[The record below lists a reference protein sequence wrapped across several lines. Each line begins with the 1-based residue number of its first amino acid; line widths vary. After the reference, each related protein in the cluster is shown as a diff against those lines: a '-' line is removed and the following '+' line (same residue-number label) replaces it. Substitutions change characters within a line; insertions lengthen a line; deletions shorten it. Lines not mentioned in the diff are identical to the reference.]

1 MSETS
6 EFADLFKYLERKE
19 YPSGITKDQKRR
31 LREKA
36 AVFEIQNSELYHKG
50 YKGRLGKVIV
60 DDEEK
65 QATSA
70 TICPLHRSSKRC
82 AQHRSG
88 TMPTATK
95 CI

>member
-19 YPSGITKDQKRR
+19 YPSGMTKDQKRR
-31 LREKA
+31 LRGKA
-36 AVFEIQNSELYHKG
+36 AVFEIQNSELYHKS

-65 QATSA
+65 NRILRS
-70 TICPLHRSSKRC
+70 LHNDPVGGSHYG
-82 AQHRSG
+82 Q
-88 TMPTATK
+88 TATLGK
-95 CI
+95 VCDRF